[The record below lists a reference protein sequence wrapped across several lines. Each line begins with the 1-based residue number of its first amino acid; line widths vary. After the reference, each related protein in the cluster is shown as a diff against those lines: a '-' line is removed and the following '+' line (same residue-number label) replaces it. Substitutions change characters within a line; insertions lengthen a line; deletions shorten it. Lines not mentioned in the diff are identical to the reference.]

1 MSEKSKKLARFSEYL
16 KEQGLKNTNQRNIV
30 AEVFFGAQGH
40 LSAEDLYKK
49 VSRKEP
55 GIGLTTVYR
64 TLKLL
69 TDAGLAAE
77 RRFGGEPF
85 GMYEKEEDGKHHD
98 HLICTR
104 CGKII
109 EFKEPKIEQ
118 MQEEVAARYGF
129 TVEDHRME
137 LYGVCHTCS
146 VG

>member
-1 MSEKSKKLARFSEYL
+1 MSNKNKIDEFNDYIRQ
-16 KEQGLKNTNQRNIV
+16 QGLKNTNQRNIV
-30 AEVFFGAQGH
+30 AEVFFGSQGH
-40 LSAEDLYKK
+40 LSAEDLYNK
-49 VSRKEP
+49 VSRKHP

-77 RRFGGEPF
+77 RRFGGEPS

-104 CGKII
+104 CGRII
-109 EFKEPKIEQ
+109 EFKEAKIED

-137 LYGVCHTCS
+137 LYGICDTCS
-146 VG
+146 TG